1 MKGGGAGGGG
11 SIQTIKKKVESFL
24 TNLFGHSTLHCHAA
38 SRDGAHAD
46 TDRGKMRKSQAAL
59 SSFDF
64 KYCNSARG

>member
-1 MKGGGAGGGG
+1 MKGGGGKEALF
-11 SIQTIKKKVESFL
+11 TLKKKVESFL

-46 TDRGKMRKSQAAL
+46 TDRGEMRKSQAAL